1 MVVHRQIG
9 VVPVA
14 RDAKALEFSA
24 LHINPAFSKAAAFL
38 AEIDDVHI
46 VFVQA
51 LGAVLLFDLPFNR
64 QAVAIPTRH
73 IACVFAHHLLAAH
86 HHVFQNFVQ
95 RMADVQMAVRI
106 GRAIVQREIGTPRF
120 TA

>member
-14 RDAKALEFSA
+14 RDAKALEFGA
-24 LHINPAFSKAAAFL
+24 LHINPAFGKAAAFL

-64 QAVAIPTRH
+64 QAVAIPTGH
-73 IACVFAHHLLAAH
+73 IARIFAHHLLAAH